1 VVVLA
6 ETDQRDA
13 SAQAALK
20 ARAQEVAT
28 HIVGGPPDEIVLV
41 QPGSVKTASGKIRRA
56 AAKDLYLGKNLAVPQ
71 RAVWW
76 QLARLGFA
84 GLGVRTSQSRRMI
97 SPGLYAA
104 WWWTV
109 IAIGFLLGWIA
120 VMTLP
125 RLTWRWASIRGLARA
140 ALAILRVPVSV
151 TGIDRLP
158 RGGAVLAFNHASYM
172 DAVIVAAVI
181 PGEPSYV
188 AKKELA
194 DQFFSGALL
203 RRLGVLFLER
213 YDVADS
219 LADLETV
226 TAAGRQQRLLVF
238 FPEGTFTRRAGLS
251 GFYLGAFKVAAQAR
265 LPVVPGILR
274 GTRSMLRGEQW
285 FPRRS
290 PISVSIADP
299 IEASGTDFA
308 SVVRLRDAVR
318 AVIQA
323 GCGEP
328 DLGELIKPS
337 QMAAGTR

>member
-1 VVVLA
+1 
-6 ETDQRDA
+6 
-13 SAQAALK
+13 
-20 ARAQEVAT
+20 
-28 HIVGGPPDEIVLV
+28 
-41 QPGSVKTASGKIRRA
+41 
-56 AAKDLYLGKNLAVPQ
+56 
-71 RAVWW
+71 
-76 QLARLGFA
+76 
-84 GLGVRTSQSRRMI
+84 
-97 SPGLYAA
+97 
-104 WWWTV
+104 
-109 IAIGFLLGWIA
+109 
-120 VMTLP
+120 
-125 RLTWRWASIRGLARA
+125 LARA

-172 DAVIVAAVI
+172 DAVIVAAVL

-194 DQFFSGALL
+194 DQFFAGALL

-219 LADLETV
+219 LADLEAV

-251 GFYLGAFKVAAQAR
+251 GFYLGTFKVAAQAR

-285 FPRRS
+285 FPRWS

-299 IEASGTDFA
+299 IEASGADFA

-318 AVIQA
+318 AVILA

-328 DLGELIKPS
+328 DLGELIKPG
-337 QMAAGTR
+337 QKAAGTR

>member
-1 VVVLA
+1 
-6 ETDQRDA
+6 
-13 SAQAALK
+13 
-20 ARAQEVAT
+20 
-28 HIVGGPPDEIVLV
+28 
-41 QPGSVKTASGKIRRA
+41 
-56 AAKDLYLGKNLAVPQ
+56 
-71 RAVWW
+71 
-76 QLARLGFA
+76 
-84 GLGVRTSQSRRMI
+84 VRISQSRRMI
-97 SPGLYAA
+97 SAGLYAA

-125 RLTWRWASIRGLARA
+125 RLTWRWATIRGLARA

-151 TGIDRLP
+151 TGIERLP

-194 DQFFSGALL
+194 DQFFAGALL

-251 GFYLGAFKVAAQAR
+251 GFYLGAFQVAAQAR

-285 FPRRS
+285 FPRWS

-318 AVIQA
+318 AVILA

>member
-1 VVVLA
+1 MSC
-6 ETDQRDA
+6 R
-13 SAQAALK
+13 
-20 ARAQEVAT
+20 
-28 HIVGGPPDEIVLV
+28 
-41 QPGSVKTASGKIRRA
+41 
-56 AAKDLYLGKNLAVPQ
+56 
-71 RAVWW
+71 
-76 QLARLGFA
+76 
-84 GLGVRTSQSRRMI
+84 
-97 SPGLYAA
+97 
-104 WWWTV
+104 
-109 IAIGFLLGWIA
+109 
-120 VMTLP
+120 P
-125 RLTWRWASIRGLARA
+125 RLTWRWATIRGLARS

-172 DAVIVAAVI
+172 DAVIVAAVL

-194 DQFFSGALL
+194 DQFFAGALL

-219 LADLETV
+219 LADLEAV

-251 GFYLGAFKVAAQAR
+251 GFYLGTFKVAAQAR

-285 FPRRS
+285 FPRWS

-299 IEASGTDFA
+299 IELSGTDFA

-318 AVIQA
+318 AVILV

-328 DLGELIKPS
+328 DLGELFKPG
-337 QMAAGTR
+337 QKAAGTR